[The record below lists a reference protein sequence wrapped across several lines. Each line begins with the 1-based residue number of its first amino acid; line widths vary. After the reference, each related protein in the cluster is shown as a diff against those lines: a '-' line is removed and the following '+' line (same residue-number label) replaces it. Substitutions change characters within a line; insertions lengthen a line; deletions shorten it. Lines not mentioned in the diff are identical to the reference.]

1 MIMRAI
7 YPIDHIEQHSV
18 WSISLYI
25 LLGTTFVFSA
35 AALRYDWRF
44 PRWTFGLG
52 IITGLVDIISGIFHD
67 LYLLEWIT
75 VALFLGFI
83 LLVGIQDQSRGSC
96 MTVYARQI

>member
-1 MIMRAI
+1 MIMRAV

-44 PRWTFGLG
+44 PMWALWLG
-52 IITGLVDIISGIFHD
+52 IMTGLVDIISGIFHD
-67 LYLLEWIT
+67 VYLLEWIT
-75 VALFLGFI
+75 VALFLGYI
-83 LLVGIQDQSRGSC
+83 LLVGIKTRAADH
-96 MTVYARQI
+96 A